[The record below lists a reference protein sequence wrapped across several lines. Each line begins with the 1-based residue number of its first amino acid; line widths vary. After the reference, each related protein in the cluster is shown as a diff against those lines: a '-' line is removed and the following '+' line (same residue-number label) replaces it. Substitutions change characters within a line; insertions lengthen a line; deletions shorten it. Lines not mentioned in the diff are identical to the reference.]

1 MMRSAV
7 GFSSGKFQLEGIISL
22 PEREPGPYPAIL
34 ACHPHPQLGGSMD
47 HPIVAAIC
55 DLAARQ
61 GFASLRFNFRG
72 VGGSEGS
79 FGAGAGEQ
87 EDVKAA
93 LGVLTAWPSIDRKR
107 TILAGY
113 SFGAG
118 VILGGLGK
126 YKSSRGLALIAPPIS
141 AIRTSRIRK
150 DERPKLFVVGDRD
163 RLVESVALQRE
174 LDDVR
179 QPVRFCEIEGADH
192 SLAGREQQVAD
203 QVLAFASQT
212 VSG

>member
-1 MMRSAV
+1 MIRSAV
-7 GFSSGKFQLEGIISL
+7 GFSSGDLQLEGIISL
-22 PEREPGPYPAIL
+22 PEGTPGPYPAIL
-34 ACHPHPQLGGSMD
+34 TCHPHPKLGGSMD

-55 DLAARQ
+55 DLAAQQ

-72 VGGSEGS
+72 VGGSGGS

-87 EDVKAA
+87 EDLRAA
-93 LGVLTAWPSIDRKR
+93 LGVLTAWPGIDRKR

-118 VILGGLGK
+118 VILGGLRE
-126 YKSSRGLALIAPPIS
+126 YKASRGLALIAPPIS
-141 AIRTSRIRK
+141 AMRTSRVRK
-150 DERPKLFVVGDRD
+150 DKRPKLFVVGERD

-179 QPVRFCEIEGADH
+179 QPVRFCEIQGADH
-192 SLAGREQQVAD
+192 SLVGQEQQVAD
-203 QVLAFASQT
+203 QVLAFANQT